1 METLSTGAT
10 PRPLRR
16 MVPLCSVFAPEICR
30 SSRRSASVAVPVV
43 VGAKLYVA
51 KTCALVVPSDTG
63 PPENGAA
70 AAKISPEVIVSRT
83 TTLNSSL
90 DVEPTSVSAK
100 STSLGAVSDC
110 ADASG
115 ESVAIAARADA
126 AVSQDLLHPTTP
138 FDFGV
143 PWQLNCDKP
152 RGRNPQFIIREI
164 GSSNKISA
172 IHDLSKEVRVSI

>member
-1 METLSTGAT
+1 MLDTVTVCKLEVPIRATGAEPVETLSTGAT

-16 MVPLCSVFAPEICR
+16 MVPLCSVFAPRFAALRPIK
-30 SSRRSASVAVPVV
+30 SVAVPVM

-90 DVEPTSVSAK
+90 DVEQTSVSAK
-100 STSLGAVSDC
+100 STSLGAVNNC

-126 AVSQDLLHPTTP
+126 AVSQDLLFLLPSSTLG
-138 FDFGV
+138 F
-143 PWQLNCDKP
+143 
-152 RGRNPQFIIREI
+152 RG
-164 GSSNKISA
+164 
-172 IHDLSKEVRVSI
+172 D